1 MDWTVKIAEK
11 PNMRIKVWFEPKLEN
26 IHFSGQY
33 KPKNGT
39 WVEFSEVIIKMET
52 DLEEIQHSMAQ
63 VYDLMKKR
71 VDAFIDLEN
80 TFTILHDIEIKDEG
94 EVEIK

>member
-1 MDWTVKIAEK
+1 MNWTIKIVGN
-11 PNMRIKVWFEPKLEN
+11 PNMRIKVWFEPKVEY

-39 WVEFSEVIIKMET
+39 WVEFSEVILKMET
-52 DLEEIQHSMAQ
+52 DLDEIQKSMAET
-63 VYDLMKKR
+63 YDLMKKR
-71 VDAFIDLEN
+71 VDAFIDLED
-80 TFTILHDIEIKDEG
+80 TFSLLNEIEIKYEG